1 LHRRYPQNLLREV
14 RVPVSRF
21 ANTIVTPVHAGR
33 IWWFSV
39 GMGPDGKWRIEFGLS
54 EYSLPVRPKAV
65 VQIEAKRMRPG
76 CATRPQL
83 LVGRELATPPFLPLV
98 PPR

>member
-1 LHRRYPQNLLREV
+1 MM
-14 RVPVSRF
+14 
-21 ANTIVTPVHAGR
+21 TPVHAGR